1 MSTYATGLITGLIIG
16 TIATIAGFAVASLR
30 SWAEH
35 RADHRLEP
43 LPGPAKLSDQ
53 IISATARHRSLD
65 RHHEPFFY
73 PEHPARDEAAGPET
87 PPSYYT
93 QGMPSMPKDPR

>member
-1 MSTYATGLITGLIIG
+1 MTTYAAGLITGLIIG
-16 TIATIAGFAVASLR
+16 TIATIAGFVVANLR

-65 RHHEPFFY
+65 RRY
-73 PEHPARDEAAGPET
+73 PEHPARDEAAGPEEWNVDG
-87 PPSYYT
+87 PEEVS
-93 QGMPSMPKDPR
+93 RL

>member
-1 MSTYATGLITGLIIG
+1 MSLYATGLITGLIIG

-35 RADHRLEP
+35 RADRLEP
-43 LPGPAKLSDQ
+43 LPGPAKLSDH
-53 IISATARHRSLD
+53 IVSATARHRSLD

-73 PEHPARDEAAGPET
+73 PEHPSRDEAAGPA
-87 PPSYYT
+87 
-93 QGMPSMPKDPR
+93 DPGDRE